1 MPNTYAC
8 RSEHLPESL
17 HCGFIYLQGNHK
29 MKKSIASRS
38 KKPRRPKAD
47 VGRPT
52 IGIRE
57 LKAKASAIIDDVKG
71 RGVCYAVTKRG
82 TVEALIVPVDA
93 GERLLGQ
100 ADVDSGWMLGRR
112 WSSSSPKSQAREPAP
127 PLLSGLAQQY
137 ALAIGQL
144 PHTVLVALDEGLV
157 RQAAELGAQHKL
169 RGADSV
175 FLASAALF
183 AAELVTLDR
192 HQLKRGSAIVPTLS
206 PADFLMTDKS

>member
-38 KKPRRPKAD
+38 QQPRRPKAD

-57 LKAKASAIIDDVKG
+57 LKAKASAIIDDVKS
-71 RGVCYAVTKRG
+71 RRVCYAVTKRG

-100 ADVDSGWMLGRR
+100 ADVDSGWDAWQTLVEQLT
-112 WSSSSPKSQAREPAP
+112 KE
-127 PLLSGLAQQY
+127 SGKRTRSA
-137 ALAIGQL
+137 
-144 PHTVLVALDEGLV
+144 
-157 RQAAELGAQHKL
+157 AAELDQL
-169 RGADSV
+169 R
-175 FLASAALF
+175 
-183 AAELVTLDR
+183 R
-192 HQLKRGSAIVPTLS
+192 
-206 PADFLMTDKS
+206 